1 MCLLYDTMDNAST
14 GRIHNQIKGNAMFTI
29 LGHPRD
35 SSEKVELDV
44 VAFWEIRDAIRLWS
58 RRGWICQIAA

>member
-1 MCLLYDTMDNAST
+1 
-14 GRIHNQIKGNAMFTI
+14 MFTI

-35 SSEKVELDV
+35 SNEKVELDV

-58 RRGWICQIAA
+58 RRGWICQIAI